1 MDFPTARFDYN
12 TFGYAHDFCN
22 QEVKESKSLIP
33 VIAPVQI

>member
-12 TFGYAHDFCN
+12 TFGYAHDFCY
-22 QEVKESKSLIP
+22 QESKSLIP